1 MIKKR
6 ISRKKEAS
14 CRVFSCPQCQKSPVL
29 PGAADGL
36 PLGLQAEE
44 LEAIKKNGVEGY
56 DVAAVVD
63 PQTRQAVIFSNR
75 SGRITPQDLK
85 EARSLHEN
93 AFKQA
98 LAGHIHHY
106 EWGLEKDDKHYFY
119 QTTLIPL
126 RGEKAKVCSILSLTR
141 DITHWGGA
149 YQGGDMLRE
158 GTPPRTFS
166 QILLA
171 AREAEKKEISK
182 ALHDEIGSSV
192 VILTALLS
200 LVKASVKEGNAKQAL
215 ADIAKL
221 DAQIKDSIDRVKNI
235 VVSLRPPSLEND
247 GALGGSIRELLENI
261 SGYVQIP
268 YTFEYNAAVGEN
280 GISDSVKILLYRIV
294 QEALNNIVKHAR
306 AKNIYVLLERQ
317 GEEIHLIVKD
327 DGIGFKPVKQRSIR
341 KVGLLAMKD
350 SVHLLGGTISIKS
363 APGEG
368 TRIEVVCPCVVY
380 GGKNEK
386 ENSIGR

>member
-1 MIKKR
+1 MNKKR
-6 ISRKKEAS
+6 ISQKKEER
-14 CRVFSCPQCQKSPVL
+14 CRVFSRPQCPAKSVL
-29 PGAADGL
+29 PVVETGI
-36 PLGLQAEE
+36 QAND
-44 LEAIKKNGVEGY
+44 LESIKKNGVEGY
-56 DVAAVVD
+56 DVVAVID
-63 PQTRQAVIFSNR
+63 AQTRQVVIFSNI
-75 SGRITPQDLK
+75 SGRITPEDLK
-85 EARSLHEN
+85 EARSVHEK

-98 LAGHIHHY
+98 LAGYIHHY
-106 EWGLEKDDKHYFY
+106 EWGLERADKHYFY

-126 RGEKAKVCSILSLTR
+126 RGNKAKVSSILSLSR
-141 DITHWGGA
+141 DISHWGGA

-182 ALHDEIGSSV
+182 ALHDEIGSAV

-200 LVKASVKEGNAKQAL
+200 LVKASVKEGDQKQAL

-261 SGYVQIP
+261 SGYVHIP
-268 YTFEYNAAVGEN
+268 YTFEYNPTSGEN

-306 AKNIYVLLERQ
+306 AKNIYVLLERTNDQ
-317 GEEIHLIVKD
+317 IHLIVED
-327 DGIGFKPVKQRSIR
+327 DGIGFRQMKQRSIR

-350 SVHLLGGTISIKS
+350 SVRLLGGNISIKS
-363 APGEG
+363 APGKG
-368 TRIEVVCPCVVY
+368 THIEVVCPCVVY
-380 GGKNEK
+380 GGKE
-386 ENSIGR
+386 